1 MLHKGATPRDL
12 KATPKKVA
20 FFIDNQLF
28 IIVLSNF
35 FATENN
41 NNNHMITD
49 LVVLQ
54 RSELDRIMKEA
65 VEKALKLRAPEKKML
80 NMDEAVAYLNESGV
94 PISKSTVYKNTMD
107 KTIPFSR
114 FGDRRIVFNVED
126 LDRWVEDRLAKRQNT
141 VTESVRQS
149 ARRKM

>member
-20 FFIDNQLF
+20 FFIDNQSF
-28 IIVLSNF
+28 IIVLFNF

-41 NNNHMITD
+41 NNHMIND

-65 VEKALKLRAPEKKML
+65 VEKALKLRAPEKKRL
-80 NMDEAVAYLNESGV
+80 NLDEAVAYLNESGV

-149 ARRKM
+149 ARRRM

>member
-1 MLHKGATPRDL
+1 M
-12 KATPKKVA
+12 
-20 FFIDNQLF
+20 
-28 IIVLSNF
+28 SN
-35 FATENN
+35 
-41 NNNHMITD
+41 D

-149 ARRKM
+149 ARRRM

>member
-1 MLHKGATPRDL
+1 M
-12 KATPKKVA
+12 
-20 FFIDNQLF
+20 
-28 IIVLSNF
+28 SN
-35 FATENN
+35 
-41 NNNHMITD
+41 D

-126 LDRWVEDRLAKRQNT
+126 LDRWVEDRLAKRKNT

-149 ARRKM
+149 ARRRM

>member
-1 MLHKGATPRDL
+1 MKQV
-12 KATPKKVA
+12 KATPQKVA
-20 FFIDNQLF
+20 FLIDNQLF
-28 IIVLSNF
+28 IIVLFNF
-35 FATENN
+35 FATEN

-65 VEKALKLRAPEKKML
+65 VEKALKLRAPEKKRL
-80 NMDEAVAYLNESGV
+80 NLDEAVAYLNESGV

>member
-1 MLHKGATPRDL
+1 MLHKGATQCDL

-41 NNNHMITD
+41 NNHMIND

-65 VEKALKLRAPEKKML
+65 VEKALKLRAPEKKRL
-80 NMDEAVAYLNESGV
+80 NLDEAVAYLNESGV
-94 PISKSTVYKNTMD
+94 PNSKSTVYKNTMD

>member
-1 MLHKGATPRDL
+1 MKQV

-20 FFIDNQLF
+20 FLIDNQLV
-28 IIVLSNF
+28 IIVLFNF
-35 FATENN
+35 FATEN

-65 VEKALKLRAPEKKML
+65 VEKALKLRAPEKKRL
-80 NMDEAVAYLNESGV
+80 NLDEAVAYLNESGV
-94 PISKSTVYKNTMD
+94 PISKSTVYKNTME

>member
-41 NNNHMITD
+41 NNHMITD

-65 VEKALKLRAPEKKML
+65 VEKALKLCAPEKKRL
-80 NMDEAVAYLNESGV
+80 NLDEAVAYLNESGV
-94 PISKSTVYKNTMD
+94 PISKSSVYKNTMA

-141 VTESVRQS
+141 VTESVRES

>member
-1 MLHKGATPRDL
+1 
-12 KATPKKVA
+12 
-20 FFIDNQLF
+20 
-28 IIVLSNF
+28 
-35 FATENN
+35 
-41 NNNHMITD
+41 MIND

-65 VEKALKLRAPEKKML
+65 VEKALKLRAPEKKRL
-80 NMDEAVAYLNESGV
+80 NLDEAVAYLNESGV

-107 KTIPFSR
+107 QTIPFSR
-114 FGDRRIVFNVED
+114 FGARRIVFNVED

-149 ARRKM
+149 ARRRM

>member
-1 MLHKGATPRDL
+1 
-12 KATPKKVA
+12 
-20 FFIDNQLF
+20 
-28 IIVLSNF
+28 
-35 FATENN
+35 
-41 NNNHMITD
+41 MIND

-65 VEKALKLRAPEKKML
+65 VEKALKLRAPEKKRL
-80 NMDEAVAYLNESGV
+80 NLDEAVAYLNESGV
-94 PISKSTVYKNTMD
+94 PISKSTVYKHTMV

-149 ARRKM
+149 ARKKI

>member
-1 MLHKGATPRDL
+1 M
-12 KATPKKVA
+12 
-20 FFIDNQLF
+20 
-28 IIVLSNF
+28 SN
-35 FATENN
+35 
-41 NNNHMITD
+41 D

-114 FGDRRIVFNVED
+114 FGGRRIVFNVED

>member
-1 MLHKGATPRDL
+1 
-12 KATPKKVA
+12 
-20 FFIDNQLF
+20 
-28 IIVLSNF
+28 
-35 FATENN
+35 
-41 NNNHMITD
+41 
-49 LVVLQ
+49 
-54 RSELDRIMKEA
+54 MKEA

>member
-1 MLHKGATPRDL
+1 
-12 KATPKKVA
+12 
-20 FFIDNQLF
+20 
-28 IIVLSNF
+28 
-35 FATENN
+35 
-41 NNNHMITD
+41 MIND

>member
-20 FFIDNQLF
+20 FFIDNQLV
-28 IIVLSNF
+28 IIVLFNF
-35 FATENN
+35 FATEN

-65 VEKALKLRAPEKKML
+65 VEKALKLRAPEKKRL
-80 NMDEAVAYLNESGV
+80 NLDEAVAYLNESGV

>member
-1 MLHKGATPRDL
+1 MKQV
-12 KATPKKVA
+12 KATPQKVA
-20 FFIDNQLF
+20 FLIDNQLF
-28 IIVLSNF
+28 IIVLFNF

-41 NNNHMITD
+41 NNHMIND

-65 VEKALKLRAPEKKML
+65 VEKALKLRAPEKKRL
-80 NMDEAVAYLNESGV
+80 NLDEAVAYLNESGV

-126 LDRWVEDRLAKRQNT
+126 LDRWVEDRLARRQNP

>member
-41 NNNHMITD
+41 NNHMITD

-65 VEKALKLRAPEKKML
+65 VEKALKLRAPEKKRL
-80 NMDEAVAYLNESGV
+80 NLDEAVAYLNESGV

>member
-1 MLHKGATPRDL
+1 MKQV
-12 KATPKKVA
+12 KATPQKVA

-41 NNNHMITD
+41 NNHMLND

-126 LDRWVEDRLAKRQNT
+126 LDCWVEDRLAKRKNS

-149 ARRKM
+149 ARRRM

>member
-1 MLHKGATPRDL
+1 
-12 KATPKKVA
+12 
-20 FFIDNQLF
+20 
-28 IIVLSNF
+28 
-35 FATENN
+35 
-41 NNNHMITD
+41 MITD

>member
-1 MLHKGATPRDL
+1 MKQV

-35 FATENN
+35 FATEN

-65 VEKALKLRAPEKKML
+65 VEKALKLRAPAKKRL
-80 NMDEAVAYLNESGV
+80 NLDEAVAYLNESGV

>member
-1 MLHKGATPRDL
+1 MLHKGATQCDL

-41 NNNHMITD
+41 NNHMIND

-65 VEKALKLRAPEKKML
+65 VEKALKLRAPAKKRL
-80 NMDEAVAYLNESGV
+80 NLDEAVAYLNESGV

>member
-1 MLHKGATPRDL
+1 MKQV

-20 FFIDNQLF
+20 FLISYQLF
-28 IIVLSNF
+28 IMVLSNF
-35 FATENN
+35 FATEN

-65 VEKALKLRAPEKKML
+65 VEKALKLRAPAKKRL
-80 NMDEAVAYLNESGV
+80 NLDEAVAYLNESGV

-149 ARRKM
+149 ARRRM

>member
-1 MLHKGATPRDL
+1 
-12 KATPKKVA
+12 
-20 FFIDNQLF
+20 
-28 IIVLSNF
+28 
-35 FATENN
+35 
-41 NNNHMITD
+41 
-49 LVVLQ
+49 
-54 RSELDRIMKEA
+54 
-65 VEKALKLRAPEKKML
+65 ML

>member
-1 MLHKGATPRDL
+1 MKQV
-12 KATPKKVA
+12 KATPQKVA
-20 FFIDNQLF
+20 FLIDNQLF
-28 IIVLSNF
+28 IIVLFNF
-35 FATENN
+35 FATEN

-65 VEKALKLRAPEKKML
+65 VEKALKLRAPAKKRL
-80 NMDEAVAYLNESGV
+80 NLDEAVAYLNESGV

>member
-1 MLHKGATPRDL
+1 MLHKGATQCDL

-41 NNNHMITD
+41 NNHMIND

-65 VEKALKLRAPEKKML
+65 VEKALKLRAPEKKRL
-80 NMDEAVAYLNESGV
+80 NLDEAVAYLNESGV
-94 PISKSTVYKNTMD
+94 PISKSTVYKNTMA

-126 LDRWVEDRLAKRQNT
+126 LDRWVEDRLAKRKNS

>member
-20 FFIDNQLF
+20 FFIDNQSF

-41 NNNHMITD
+41 NNHMIND

-65 VEKALKLRAPEKKML
+65 VEKALKLRAPEKKRL
-80 NMDEAVAYLNESGV
+80 NLDEAVAYLNESGV

-114 FGDRRIVFNVED
+114 FGGRRIVFNVED
-126 LDRWVEDRLAKRQNT
+126 LDRWVEDRLAKRQNI

>member
-20 FFIDNQLF
+20 FFIDNQLV
-28 IIVLSNF
+28 IIVLFNF
-35 FATENN
+35 FATEN

-65 VEKALKLRAPEKKML
+65 VEKALKLRAPEKKRL
-80 NMDEAVAYLNESGV
+80 NLDEAVAYLNESGV

-114 FGDRRIVFNVED
+114 FGARRIVFNVED
-126 LDRWVEDRLAKRQNT
+126 LDRWVEDRLAERQNN

>member
-1 MLHKGATPRDL
+1 MLHKGATPCDL

-41 NNNHMITD
+41 NNHMIND

-65 VEKALKLRAPEKKML
+65 VEKALKLRAPAKKRL
-80 NMDEAVAYLNESGV
+80 NLDEAVAYLNESGV

>member
-1 MLHKGATPRDL
+1 MLHKGATQCDL

-41 NNNHMITD
+41 NNHMIND

>member
-1 MLHKGATPRDL
+1 MLHKGATPCDL

-20 FFIDNQLF
+20 FSIGYQLF
-28 IIVLSNF
+28 NMVLSNF

-41 NNNHMITD
+41 NNHMIND

-65 VEKALKLRAPEKKML
+65 VEKALKLRAPEKKRL
-80 NMDEAVAYLNESGV
+80 NLDEAVAYLNESGV

-114 FGDRRIVFNVED
+114 FGARRIVFNVED

>member
-20 FFIDNQLF
+20 FFIDNQSF

-41 NNNHMITD
+41 NNHMIND

-65 VEKALKLRAPEKKML
+65 VEKALKLRAPEKKRL
-80 NMDEAVAYLNESGV
+80 NLDEAVAYLNESGV

-126 LDRWVEDRLAKRQNT
+126 LDRWVEDRLAKRQNI

>member
-1 MLHKGATPRDL
+1 MLQNATVKQV

-20 FFIDNQLF
+20 FLIDNQLV
-28 IIVLSNF
+28 IIVLFNF
-35 FATENN
+35 FATEN

-65 VEKALKLRAPEKKML
+65 VEKALKLRAPEKKRL
-80 NMDEAVAYLNESGV
+80 NLDEAVAYLNESGV
-94 PISKSTVYKNTMD
+94 PISKSTVYKNTME